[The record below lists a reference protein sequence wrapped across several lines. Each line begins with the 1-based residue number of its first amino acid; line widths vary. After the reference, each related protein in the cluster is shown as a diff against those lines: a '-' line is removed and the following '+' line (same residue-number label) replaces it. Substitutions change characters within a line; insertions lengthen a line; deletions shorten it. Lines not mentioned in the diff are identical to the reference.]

1 MARFSTVFALVSL
14 AIVPFVA
21 ANDPTIKL
29 DGVHDLSEEENQS
42 CGGTVSSGAFVRGA
56 RGCLVPRVVHCM
68 RD

>member
-1 MARFSTVFALVSL
+1 MEMIASGGLVVNL
-14 AIVPFVA
+14 FL
-21 ANDPTIKL
+21 KL